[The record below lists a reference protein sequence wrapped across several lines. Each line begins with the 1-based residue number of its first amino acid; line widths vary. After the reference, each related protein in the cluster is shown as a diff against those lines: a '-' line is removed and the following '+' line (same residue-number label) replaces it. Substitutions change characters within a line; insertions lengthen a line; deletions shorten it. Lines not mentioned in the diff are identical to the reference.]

1 MTQKSEPT
9 SVARGMSTLH
19 DCFNATVEQYP
30 TRTAVVYDDGS
41 NKTLLTYSELSRRS
55 DELSALINSHGV
67 SRATVACLCEAS
79 TNTLDLLL
87 GVLKASCAFTFPRT
101 NCPEKCIKALV
112 DTKTRVYLVAE
123 KSLYDQ
129 HRLATNDEWS
139 ELDAL
144 WESKFVFAS
153 HRSNAGKQ
161 SDQSALFEPL
171 MAYIM
176 FTSGTTGDQKV
187 VRVPHECALMNVR
200 HLRSIFNI
208 SKEDIIFQAAPM
220 TFDPCVIEI
229 FLALTTGAQ
238 LLLTSEAVK
247 CIPRAVTQLLV
258 DYSVSVIQATPSF
271 VQSLGFDR
279 IQNLLLS
286 EASCLRVLAL
296 GGEECPSGACI
307 NLWRQPGNRTAIF
320 NLYGITEVSCWASYC
335 RISATNTGV
344 IPLGT
349 PLYGTVL
356 EVRDDSGALIDEGE
370 GTLFVGGSERRC
382 LIGNEEWKN
391 LDSCQMRCSGD
402 RVRKSSDGLIF
413 LGRKDS
419 IFKYHGKKVNPS
431 YLATQLLEMG
441 TIQSCHT
448 YFSKTEQTLYFFV
461 ILHPTCIYQAV
472 TSQLTQRLQKECQ
485 CPFQVEVV
493 PRWPLTSHGK
503 IDVEALMAYQ
513 KKQRLLGSL
522 HDLRM
527 LLARLWNASTTRN
540 DRAVVCGDSEF
551 VAAGGNSLGAVSI
564 SQELEFASGIA
575 LPLLV
580 DKILNE
586 KFSDVEKYLYA
597 MTESHK
603 QLNYPIPAKRARRP
617 ISAWS
622 LSSES
627 VHVKL
632 SSCFTCITRFETWQH
647 CCCAESCH
655 QLRKTADHDFQRP
668 TLSERWK
675 YDLRKCIDAS
685 PLIVNYEREDTVVF
699 IGSHAGRFCA
709 LNGKSGN
716 CFWEI
721 SVADR
726 IESSATLSTCGKYVA
741 FGCYDH
747 HIYCADVVDGSVK
760 WVINTGAEVKSSPTT
775 NRKNCSFLCGSH
787 DKYLYCISENTG
799 SLLWKQQL
807 SEGSIFASPCV
818 SYQPYQIYGA
828 TLDGL
833 VAALS
838 PETGTVLW
846 TYKLEKPIFSS
857 PAVCD
862 FGVGICCVDGKI
874 FLLNHSNGHKL
885 WIAETGGPI
894 FSTLSVSRGDAGS
907 CLFVGCHDNYVY
919 KLSCKDGSVLWKT
932 FLSAPIYSTL
942 FCFHDGKTCVGAST
956 QGKLCVIGSHR
967 GEVLST
973 YHLDN
978 EVFSSPVALGDFI
991 FVGCRDNYVYCF
1003 HVESKCFS

>member
-1 MTQKSEPT
+1 
-9 SVARGMSTLH
+9 MSTLH

-161 SDQSALFEPL
+161 SDQSALLEPL

-208 SKEDIIFQAAPM
+208 SREDIIFQAAPM

-349 PLYGTVL
+349 PLDGTVL
-356 EVRDDSGALIDEGE
+356 EARDDSGALIDEGE

-431 YLATQLLEMG
+431 YLATQLQEMG

-597 MTESHK
+597 MTESRK

-747 HIYCADVVDGSVK
+747 HIYCADVVDGSV
-760 WVINTGAEVKSSPTT
+760 NTSTVSVRILEA
-775 NRKNCSFLCGSH
+775 FCGSSSFQKEASLRLH
-787 DKYLYCISENTG
+787 AFHISLTRYMELHSMDWLQHYL
-799 SLLWKQQL
+799 LR
-807 SEGSIFASPCV
+807 
-818 SYQPYQIYGA
+818 
-828 TLDGL
+828 
-833 VAALS
+833 
-838 PETGTVLW
+838 TGTVLW

-932 FLSAPIYSTL
+932 FFLSAPIYSTL

>member
-1 MTQKSEPT
+1 
-9 SVARGMSTLH
+9 MSTLH
-19 DCFNATVEQYP
+19 GCVDATVELYP
-30 TRTAVVYDDGS
+30 SRTAVVYDDGS
-41 NKTLLTYSELSRRS
+41 NKTILTYSELSRRS
-55 DELSALINSHGV
+55 DEISASINSHGV
-67 SRATVACLCEAS
+67 SRATVACLCETT
-79 TNTLDLLL
+79 TNTVDLVL
-87 GVLKASCAFTFPRT
+87 GVLKASCAFAFLRPE
-101 NCPEKCIKALV
+101 CPEKHIKALV
-112 DTKTRVYLVAE
+112 DTKTPVYLVAM

-129 HRLATNDEWS
+129 HCLATNDEWS
-139 ELDAL
+139 VLDTF
-144 WESKFVFAS
+144 WESKFIFAS
-153 HRSNAGKQ
+153 YRGNARKQ
-161 SDQSALFEPL
+161 SEQSTLLEPQ
-171 MAYIM
+171 MAYTM
-176 FTSGTTGDQKV
+176 FTSGTTGEPKV
-187 VRVPHECALMNVR
+187 VRVPHECALLNVQ

-238 LLLTSEAVK
+238 LVLTSEAVK
-247 CIPRAVTQLLV
+247 RIPRAVTQLLV
-258 DYSVSVIQATPSF
+258 DNSVSVIQATPSF

-307 NLWRQPGNRTAIF
+307 NLWRQPGNRTAIY
-320 NLYGITEVSCWASYC
+320 NLYGITEVSCWATFY

-349 PLYGTVL
+349 PLDGTLL
-356 EVRDDSGALIDEGE
+356 EVRDDSGALVQEGE
-370 GTLFVGGSERRC
+370 GTLFVGGSARRC
-382 LIGNEEWKN
+382 LVGNEEWKN
-391 LDSCQMRCSGD
+391 LNPCQMRCSGD

-419 IFKYHGKKVNPS
+419 IFKYHGKKINPP

-441 TIQSCHT
+441 MIQSCHT
-448 YFSKTEQTLYFFV
+448 YFSKAERTLYFFL
-461 ILHPTCIYQAV
+461 ILHPTCIDQAV
-472 TSQLTQRLQKECQ
+472 TRQLIQRLQKECQ

-503 IDVEALMAYQ
+503 IDVEALVAYQ
-513 KKQRLLGSL
+513 KKRRLQGSFPDL
-522 HDLRM
+522 HM
-527 LLARLWNASTTRN
+527 LLARLWNTSTTRN
-540 DRAVVCGDSEF
+540 DSAIVCGDSEF

-564 SQELEFASGIA
+564 SQELEFASGIP

-603 QLNYPIPAKRARRP
+603 QLSYPIPAKRAKLHVP
-617 ISAWS
+617 SWSVSPESA
-622 LSSES
+622 
-627 VHVKL
+627 HVKR
-632 SSCFTCITRFETWQH
+632 SSCFTCITRFETWQR

-655 QLRKTADHDFQRP
+655 QPRTTADRDFQRP
-668 TLSERWK
+668 TFSERWK
-675 YDLRKCIDAS
+675 YDLQKCIDAS
-685 PLIVNYEREDTVVF
+685 PLIVSYERGDTVVF

-709 LNGKSGN
+709 LNEKSGN
-716 CFWEI
+716 CFWVI

-747 HIYCADVVDGSVK
+747 HIYCADVEDGSVK
-760 WVINTGAEVKSSPTT
+760 WVLNTGAEVKSSPTT
-775 NRKNCSFLCGSH
+775 NRINCSFLCGSH
-787 DKYLYCISENTG
+787 DKSLYCISQNTG
-799 SLLWKQQL
+799 SLLWKQRL
-807 SEGSIFASPCV
+807 SEGSIFASPSV
-818 SYQPYQIYGA
+818 SYEPYQIYGA

-838 PETGTVLW
+838 PEHGAVVW
-846 TYKLEKPIFSS
+846 TCKLEKPIFSS

-874 FLLNHSNGHKL
+874 FLLDHSNGCKL

-894 FSTLSVSRGDAGS
+894 FSTLSVSTGDAGS
-907 CLFVGCHDNYVY
+907 CLVVGCHDNYVY
-919 KLSCKDGSVLWKT
+919 KLSSKDGGVLWKT

-942 FCFHDGKTCVGAST
+942 FCSHDEKTYVGAST
-956 QGKLCVIGSHR
+956 QGKLCIIDSHH
-967 GEVLST
+967 GEVLSS
-973 YHLDN
+973 YQLDS
-978 EVFSSPVALGDFI
+978 EVFSSPVVLEDHI
-991 FVGCRDNYVYCF
+991 IVGCRDNYVYCF
-1003 HVESKCFS
+1003 HIESKCFS